1 MILYDKIA
9 QIKVKGFQTPFPIT
23 ILTSENNKEVV
34 LRAKENDWVIKY
46 RDTLIVICD
55 SYKNYRYSEL

>member
-46 RDTLIVICD
+46 KDSTAVICD
-55 SYKNYRYSEL
+55 SYKEYRYGEF